1 MKIYRPS
8 DTCFDEMKSRMNR
21 RALPEDSVRDT
32 VNAIIQDVSARG
44 DEALFDYAARFD
56 RVHLDPSS
64 LFVTE
69 AELAG
74 AEAAVEDSVKEAI
87 AASLANIHYFSD
99 RSRRQDWSGVNA
111 QGVEVAERFL
121 PYDRV
126 GIYIPGGKAPLV
138 STSIM
143 TGGFAQ
149 AAGVREIVAATPCG
163 PDGRVNPALLYAL
176 KASGATEI
184 VKIGGAQAIAAL
196 AVGTESVKPVEKI
209 FGPGNR
215 FVVEAK
221 RQLVGAVAID
231 LLPGPSEVMV
241 LADETADA
249 EFLAADL
256 LAQGEHGPDS
266 VVVFVTTSEA
276 LLEQVEAEVERQAA
290 LLSRGSIIREVL
302 DKHAYGFLVSSIQ
315 EGVDLVNAF
324 APEHLVL
331 VTRDEDAVL
340 DGIRTAGA
348 IYAGAFSTVACG
360 DFLAGPS
367 HTLPTGGAGKSF
379 SGLRADQ
386 FQRRTSVVR
395 MNREAV
401 LKSAPY
407 VAEFARVEGLDA
419 HNHSIQVNEAMEKG
433 TVRALAHAY
442 VYPSFHGLL
451 HVKLEELGNFPH
463 YLRLLAICHVQTPEI
478 AVEYIK
484 EVYSPIRRRLHDCI
498 RTMFPGASTYQVF
511 WTVLAIESIMIG
523 LLTRLRMIVEL
534 MENNRVPKGSVQ
546 DLFEL
551 IVRQVD
557 GLIHLCGQPS

>member
-8 DTCFDEMKSRMNR
+8 DSCFNEMKLRMNR
-21 RALPEDSVRDT
+21 RAIPETAVQDT
-32 VNAIIQDVSARG
+32 VASIVQDVSLRG
-44 DEALFDYAARFD
+44 DAALFDYAARFD
-56 RVHLDPSS
+56 KVDLTKET
-64 LFVTE
+64 LFVRAEELAE
-69 AELAG
+69 AEAL
-74 AEAAVEDSVKEAI
+74 VEDSVKAAI
-87 AASLANIHYFSD
+87 AASLVNIHYFSD

-149 AAGVREIVAATPCG
+149 AAGVKEIVAATPCG
-163 PDGRVNPALLYAL
+163 PDGKVNPSLLYAL
-176 KASGATEI
+176 KAAGATEI
-184 VKIGGAQAIAAL
+184 IKVGGAQAVAAL
-196 AVGTESVKPVEKI
+196 ALGTESVRPVEKV

-241 LADETADA
+241 LADATADA

-266 VVVFVTTSEA
+266 VVVFVTTSEQ
-276 LLEQVEAEVERQAA
+276 LLAQVEAEVERQAA
-290 LLSRGSIIREVL
+290 LLSRGVIIREVL
-302 DKHAYGFLVSSIQ
+302 DKHAYGFLVSSIE
-315 EGVDLVNAF
+315 EGVELVNAF

-331 VTRDEDAVL
+331 VTADEDAVL
-340 DGIRTAGA
+340 AQIRTAGA
-348 IYAGAFSTVACG
+348 IYAGQLSTVACG

-395 MNREAV
+395 MDRDSV

-419 HNHSIQVNEAMEKG
+419 HNHSIQV
-433 TVRALAHAY
+433 RAER
-442 VYPSFHGLL
+442 F
-451 HVKLEELGNFPH
+451 
-463 YLRLLAICHVQTPEI
+463 R
-478 AVEYIK
+478 
-484 EVYSPIRRRLHDCI
+484 D
-498 RTMFPGASTYQVF
+498 
-511 WTVLAIESIMIG
+511 
-523 LLTRLRMIVEL
+523 
-534 MENNRVPKGSVQ
+534 
-546 DLFEL
+546 
-551 IVRQVD
+551 
-557 GLIHLCGQPS
+557 